1 MMPSAAF
8 MFALNARGGRLPMIP
23 FSVGRGA
30 FAAVE
35 DPVDEAGVSF
45 GGASFEE
52 VLQPAANAV
61 ATPATRRLWMIGFS
75 TDSSLRTT
83 TGCGDGSPNHVRGG
97 ALPVPLA

>member
-1 MMPSAAF
+1 MIPSAAF

-45 GGASFEE
+45 GGASFEA
-52 VLQPAANAV
+52 LQPAANAV
-61 ATPATRRLWMIGFS
+61 ATPATRRLRIIGFS
-75 TDSSLRTT
+75 TDSSLRTA